1 MKFRPLYNLR
11 IRYKLLVS
19 YSIVFFLAIALGS
32 AGIYYLV
39 RKTIETNIESELNNS
54 TSTILN
60 MVRSSVTVSIKNH
73 LRAMALKNR
82 EIIYHFY
89 RQYKQGAL
97 TKEEAQAQAAAILL
111 SQTVEGKTYLYC
123 IDSNGIVIV
132 HPKRELLQKNFS
144 DYDFVKEQK
153 SRKEGYL
160 EYDWK
165 NPDEKQPR
173 PKALYMTYFAPWD
186 WIIAATS
193 YREEFNKLVNV
204 NDFRDSILSLRFGKT
219 GYSYI
224 IDSKGNLIIH
234 PKMEDKNLFNSEDA
248 NGRHFIQ
255 EMCERKNG
263 KIIYPWKNPD
273 ETSPRTKL
281 VIFNYIPEL
290 DWIVASSSYLD
301 EFYAPLRTIRDII
314 FIIMISCLL
323 LFIPVTL
330 KISSSI
336 TSPIQELM
344 HRFATGATG
353 DFSVRMDNKSKDELG
368 QLAFYFN
375 TFMERLEEYSNNLRK
390 EIQERKQVQE
400 DLRLSEEMF
409 SKSFQ
414 SSPNAICITSLKT
427 KRFINVNDTF
437 LNLTGYTI
445 DEFMGKTPV
454 ELKLFTSREDGLI
467 LGDTLEKEEHP
478 RNKEIELLTKTGEV
492 RIGLLSAERIELR
505 GEQCILSTIE
515 DVTEWRRLEKEVMNI
530 ADGVRQKIGQDLHD
544 DLCAH
549 LIGIEVLSKVLDKKE
564 KEKIIDDSMYAEK
577 IRSLIT
583 EAVEK
588 TRGLARGLCPV
599 HLVANG
605 LESALRELTT
615 NTQKVFNVNCNFEC
629 DHPIFILDN
638 ALATHLFYIAQEAT
652 QNAIRHGNARNINID
667 LSSDNGKIAL
677 KIKDDGCGIPQNVST
692 AGMGLRIMSYRAKMI
707 HASLDIKQALEG
719 GTLVLCTFR
728 NSSAKKDN
736 EYGWLFVKPED

>member
-1 MKFRPLYNLR
+1 
-11 IRYKLLVS
+11 VS

-32 AGIYYLV
+32 VSIYYLV
-39 RKTIETNIESELNNS
+39 RNTIETNIESELNNS

-82 EIIYHFY
+82 EIIFHFY
-89 RQYKQGAL
+89 RQYKQGSL
-97 TKEEAQAQAAAILL
+97 TEAQAKEQATAILL
-111 SQTVEGKTYLYC
+111 SQTIEGKTYLYC

-132 HPKRELLQKNFS
+132 HPKKELLQKNFS
-144 DYDFVKEQK
+144 DYDFVREQK

-186 WIIAATS
+186 WIVAATS

-204 NDFRDSILSLRFGKT
+204 NDFRDSILSLRFGET

-234 PKMEDKNLFNSEDA
+234 PKMEDKNIFNSEDA
-248 NGRHFIQ
+248 DGRHFIQ
-255 EMCERKNG
+255 EICERKNG

-273 ETSPRTKL
+273 ESSPRTKL

-290 DWIVASSSYLD
+290 DWIVASSSYVD
-301 EFYAPLRTIRDII
+301 EFYAPLRTIRNII

-344 HRFATGATG
+344 LRFATGATG
-353 DFSVRMDNKSKDELG
+353 DFSVRMNNKSKDELG

-375 TFMERLEEYSNNLRK
+375 TFMERLEKYSNSLRD
-390 EIQERKQVQE
+390 EIQERKQAQE
-400 DLRLSEEMF
+400 ALRLSEEMF
-409 SKSFQ
+409 SKAFQ

-427 KRFINVNDTF
+427 KIFINVNETF
-437 LNLTGYTI
+437 LHLTGYAAEDFI
-445 DEFMGKTPV
+445 GKTPV
-454 ELKLFTSREDGLI
+454 EIKLFSSREDGLQ
-467 LGDTLEKEEHP
+467 LGDLLEREEHL
-478 RNKEIELLTKTGEV
+478 RDKEIEIRTKTGEM
-492 RIGLLSAERIELR
+492 RTGILSAERIELR
-505 GEQCILSTIE
+505 GEQCVLSTIE
-515 DVTEWRRLEKEVMNI
+515 DVTEWRRLEKEVMEI

-549 LIGIEVLSKVLDKKE
+549 LIGIEVLSKVMSNKE
-564 KEKIIDDSMYAEK
+564 KDKAPQDANYADK
-577 IRSLIT
+577 IRNLIT
-583 EAVEK
+583 DAVEK
-588 TRGLARGLCPV
+588 TRVLARGLCPV

-605 LESALRELTT
+605 LESALQELAA
-615 NTQKVFNVNCNFEC
+615 NTEKIFGIHCTFEC
-629 DHPIFILDN
+629 DHPILIRDN

-652 QNAIRHGNARNINID
+652 QNAIKHGKAKNINID
-667 LSSDNGKIAL
+667 LSEDTGKVSL
-677 KIKDDGCGIPQNVST
+677 RIKDDGCGISENVSSK
-692 AGMGLRIMSYRAKMI
+692 GMGLHIMSYRAKMI
-707 HASLDIKQALEG
+707 HASLDIKPG
-719 GTLVLCTFR
+719 VNCGTLVLCVFR
-728 NSSAKKDN
+728 KSSEKEEVTASN
-736 EYGWLFVKPED
+736 GYL